1 MLRNIPP
8 ILSPALL
15 KALREMGHGDTLV
28 LADRNFPSESVGKMG
43 GDSLVIRYDG
53 FGIPAL
59 LDAILTLLPLDTYV
73 PKPVSF
79 MQVVPGDPVETP
91 IWDEYRAIIM
101 KRGETPGDPVEEVE
115 RFAFYEKAAAAYL
128 IIATGETAL
137 YGNVILQKG
146 TL

>member
-8 ILSPALL
+8 VLSPALL

-28 LADRNFPSESVGKMG
+28 LADRNFPSESMG
-43 GDSLVIRYDG
+43 RNSLVIRCDG
-53 FGIPAL
+53 LGIPEL

-91 IWDEYRAIIM
+91 IWEEYRAIVR
-101 KRGETPGDPVEEVE
+101 KRGEIPGDPVEEVE
-115 RFAFYEKAAAAYL
+115 RFAFYQKAAAAYL

-137 YGNVILQKG
+137 YGNIILQKG